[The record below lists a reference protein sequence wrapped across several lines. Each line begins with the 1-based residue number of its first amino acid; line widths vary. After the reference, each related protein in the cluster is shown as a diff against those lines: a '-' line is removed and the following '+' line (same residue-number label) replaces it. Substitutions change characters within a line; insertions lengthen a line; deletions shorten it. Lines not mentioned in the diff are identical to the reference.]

1 MAREVGAGV
10 ELPSPGVRF
19 GPDFRARLGRLLGR
33 LAAARERREG
43 AGRAQFQGVGSEF
56 VGYRPYR
63 SGEDLRALDWN
74 LFARLGRPYVRV
86 AAREASEDWAVVL
99 DTSASM
105 GVGRPGK
112 LQLAAELAAALG
124 ALGVA
129 RRASVE
135 LWLPG
140 APAVRV
146 VRRRAALGAWLAHL
160 ETLRAQGPAG
170 LGAAVEEL
178 ARRRGAGRV
187 FLIGD
192 GLDLEPRALAGLVRP
207 SRELFVARILAREEL
222 APPAQ
227 GSVRWIDAESGRT
240 RALTLDPTRVASY
253 ERRLAQRLQRL
264 ATLAARHRV
273 RLATVTADTPFEDL
287 AAALGLGA

>member
-1 MAREVGAGV
+1 MAREARAEV

-19 GPDFRARLGRLLGR
+19 GPDFRERLGRLLGR

-43 AGRAQFQGVGSEF
+43 AGRAQFHGVGSEF

-86 AAREASEDWAVVL
+86 AAREASEEWAVVL

-146 VRRRAALGAWLAHL
+146 VRRRAGLGSWLAHL
-160 ETLRAQGPAG
+160 EGLSAHGTAG
-170 LGAAVEEL
+170 LAAAVEEL

-187 FLIGD
+187 FLLGD
-192 GLDLEPRALAGLVRP
+192 GLDLEPRALARLVRP
-207 SRELFVARILAREEL
+207 SRELFLARILAREEL
-222 APPAQ
+222 APPAH
-227 GSVRWIDAESGRT
+227 GSVRWIDAESGRA
-240 RALTLDPTRVASY
+240 RAIELDPARVASY
-253 ERRLAQRLQRL
+253 ERRLAQRLERL
-264 ATLAARHRV
+264 GALAARHRV
-273 RLATVTADTPFEDL
+273 RLATVTSDTPFEDL
-287 AAALGLGA
+287 CAALGLGA